1 MDVSELKQ
9 KLLFA
14 VVPRVYAL
22 LTKILFCTYRVE
34 KEGSVYFEQLSSSGK
49 PFIGVIWHYSVFYSL
64 SFMKGKNWVAMV
76 STSKDAEYVSR
87 FLNIYGMTT
96 VRGSS
101 NKGGVAALR
110 GLLTQVKRYGKN
122 AAIVADGS
130 QGPALKAQPG
140 AVLAASI
147 TQAPILPFIWSAQ
160 NYWTFKS
167 WDKTV
172 LPKPFSKV
180 KVLYGEPITIA
191 ANLSSD
197 EIGKQTIDLEKRLV
211 DLYHEAWG
219 EFGFKKH
226 G

>member
-1 MDVSELKQ
+1 MDVKNFRQ

-14 VVPRVYAL
+14 VVPRLYAL
-22 LTKILFCTYRVE
+22 LTRVLFSTYRVDT
-34 KEGSVYFEQLSSSGK
+34 EGGEHYEQLFTSGK
-49 PFIGVIWHYSVFYSL
+49 PFIGVIWHYSVFFTM

-76 STSKDAEYVSR
+76 STSNDAEYISR
-87 FLNIYGMTT
+87 FLNSYGVTT

-110 GLLTQVKRYGKN
+110 GLLTQMKRSGKN

-140 AVLAASI
+140 AVLAASL

-160 NYWTFKS
+160 SYWSVNS

-172 LPKPFSKV
+172 LPKPFSRIKV
-180 KVLYGEPITIA
+180 IYGEPITIPPK
-191 ANLSSD
+191 LSSE
-197 EIGKQTIDLEKRLV
+197 EIGKRTLALEKRLV
-211 DLYHEAWG
+211 ALYSKAWA
-219 EFGFKKH
+219 EFGRKTH